1 MIIKTHYKIT
11 LDITQK
17 IDRHIQIHSQ
27 DCDLLYIYI
36 YIYMG
41 WIRVILHV
49 TLSNVKP
56 PNNLLFNSYF
66 ENSTIKLY
74 VLYVLNMHANFHANR
89 M

>member
-27 DCDLLYIYI
+27 DCDLLYIY
-36 YIYMG
+36 MG

-66 ENSTIKLY
+66 ENLTIGLH
-74 VLYVLNMHANFHANR
+74 VLYVLNIHSNFHANR